1 MEVRIM
7 RRCLPFVALAFL
19 VVAAPLSADGISGK
33 YVEARTC
40 DIWTGPCFA
49 NAEMNLTGKHAVVG
63 WKVEKGALDNVCLD
77 GLCVVAVLAAND
89 TLGLDQTGPA
99 RTVLIVDE
107 NANAAQREALVRLAK
122 NQNRKLVGDVVAIE
136 TAKIDLQVND
146 CKEGGCAV
154 LQAGKA
160 RVETRCLSRQHDK
173 VCGNESAFYP
183 PLAGGVKAIPAMA
196 VEHRFS
202 GKEFNET
209 WSEAERRGAYVGSFE
224 VR

>member
-1 MEVRIM
+1 M

-19 VVAAPLSADGISGK
+19 VAVAAPLSAEGISGK

-49 NAEMNLTGKHAVVG
+49 NAEVNLNGKHAVIG
-63 WKVEKGALDNVCLD
+63 WKVETGALDNVRLD
-77 GLCVVAVLAAND
+77 GLSVVAVLAAKD
-89 TLGLDQTGPA
+89 TLGLDETGPA
-99 RTVLIVDE
+99 QTVLIVDSK
-107 NANAAQREALVRLAK
+107 ADAAQREALVRLAR
-122 NQNRKLVGDVVAIE
+122 NQNRKLIGDVVAVE

-154 LQAGKA
+154 LHAGKA
-160 RVETRCLSRQHDK
+160 RVETRCLNRHHDK

-202 GKEFNET
+202 GNDFNET
-209 WSEAERRGAYVGSFE
+209 WSESERRGAYVGSFE